1 MKEWMDLLIT
11 DSNLLVVVLEGS
23 VSAIK
28 SLYDFKR
35 TDAVWIRLTNLD
47 YDLLITISFE
57 QRAPSVKLQTAS
69 CDGGTHRHV
78 KFNMHM

>member
-1 MKEWMDLLIT
+1 VKEWMDLLIT

-57 QRAPSVKLQTAS
+57 QRAPSVKLQA
-69 CDGGTHRHV
+69 V
-78 KFNMHM
+78 KKI